1 MLEQFNSPHPPIPS
15 QNNTKTNDRNKQNT
29 CCMLHSPQSSA
40 CSSTLFTCNR
50 CLWYLDICPWI
61 LQQHAFLG
69 LCRVEKKP
77 NIKSIPFHVN
87 PRVLRTSKPYLTSC
101 KACSI
106 DNEKGKCRA
115 RDWEIVFAYLN

>member
-1 MLEQFNSPHPPIPS
+1 
-15 QNNTKTNDRNKQNT
+15 
-29 CCMLHSPQSSA
+29 MLHSPQSSA
-40 CSSTLFTCNR
+40 CSATLFTCNK

-77 NIKSIPFHVN
+77 NMKSIPFHVN
-87 PRVLRTSKPYLTSC
+87 PRVLRTRKPYLTSC

-106 DNEKGKCRA
+106 DKEKGKYPARA
-115 RDWEIVFAYLN
+115 MEIVFAYLN

>member
-1 MLEQFNSPHPPIPS
+1 MLEQFNSPPPTLS
-15 QNNTKTNDRNKQNT
+15 QPKKYQNKQQDQIKHLLYVT
-29 CCMLHSPQSSA
+29 FTSEFG
-40 CSSTLFTCNR
+40 LFDHFV
-50 CLWYLDICPWI
+50 LDICPWI

-87 PRVLRTSKPYLTSC
+87 PRVLRTSNPYLTSC

-115 RDWEIVFAYLN
+115 RAWEIVYAYLN